1 VRICYLSHGYPPRS
15 RGGVENHTRVLA
27 EHLAGAG
34 HEVCVFY
41 PLLDGEK
48 GSLLAEE
55 SVNGVRLFGFRG
67 GTRDFF
73 GHVSEPGAEA
83 AFADFLKA
91 GRFDVVHVQHT
102 YHGLPLSLVSL
113 AARHAP
119 LVCLTLHDFWLVCPR
134 AHLFIEEAG
143 RVCPGPESTETCARC
158 LGRKLGMQPEAK
170 VLDDLSGF
178 LTARFE
184 AARKAFDAA
193 HVVAAPSRYVLG
205 TVSRALGRNGTGRV
219 MPLGLEKQ
227 AGVTRDPANG
237 AVRFTFMGQI
247 NRLKNLRV
255 TLDAMRRVSGLAEL
269 NVYGRR
275 QDPREAERLERA
287 ALADARIRYH
297 GPYGEKRLPEILA
310 KTDVGIVPSLT
321 ESFSLVAREFLAAG
335 IPVLAARTGGLP
347 EAVANGVNGMLFDPG
362 DASELAGLM
371 RRCMDEAGFVE
382 RLAQG
387 VMPILDAAGDAA
399 SWENIYQAG
408 SA

>member
-1 VRICYLSHGYPPRS
+1 
-15 RGGVENHTRVLA
+15 
-27 EHLAGAG
+27 
-34 HEVCVFY
+34 
-41 PLLDGEK
+41 
-48 GSLLAEE
+48 
-55 SVNGVRLFGFRG
+55 
-67 GTRDFF
+67 
-73 GHVSEPGAEA
+73 
-83 AFADFLKA
+83 
-91 GRFDVVHVQHT
+91 
-102 YHGLPLSLVSL
+102 
-113 AARHAP
+113 
-119 LVCLTLHDFWLVCPR
+119 
-134 AHLFIEEAG
+134 
-143 RVCPGPESTETCARC
+143 
-158 LGRKLGMQPEAK
+158 
-170 VLDDLSGF
+170 

-184 AARKAFDAA
+184 AARKALDAA
-193 HVVAAPSRYVLG
+193 HVVAAPSRYVRG

-255 TLDAMRRVSGLAEL
+255 ALDAIRRVSGLAEL
-269 NVYGRR
+269 NVFGRR